1 MSLRLALRWLIRE
14 TRGWGGRVVFF
25 LACLAVGVAAVVA
38 VAALSDGVREAV
50 RAQGRQLLAA
60 DLVVGGRR
68 PAPEPVRER
77 LAREPGLS
85 IAEVKEMA
93 SMAAAPV
100 APGER
105 GPSTLVQ
112 LKAVGPGY
120 PFHGGPR
127 LDPDRPIAELL
138 TPRTALAEPELLRRL
153 GLEVGD
159 ELLLGGQ
166 RFEIVG
172 RVLDE
177 PDRAFSGFALGP
189 RVFVSLEGLAR
200 TPLEGFGSRV
210 THRTLVRVPGG
221 DEQLDRLASDLQAL
235 IADSPFHEVETWRE
249 GSPALQEGLRNAER
263 FLGLVALLSLLVG
276 GLGVART
283 VQAWLATRLREVA
296 VLKCLGLRP
305 REVVALHL
313 AQVALLA
320 LAGSLV
326 GAALGLALAAAAPA
340 FLADLLP
347 VTEIAIVQP
356 AAVLQGLGLGLGV
369 ALLFAIAPLAEVRR
383 LPPARVLRSDAEPPP
398 PSLAARAASA
408 LVLVGGLAILASAQA
423 GDWRLG
429 LGFTGGVAVAALILA
444 GAARLI
450 VRGVGALPRSGLPF
464 TLRHGLAA
472 LARPAAGTT
481 AALVALGLGV
491 LAVLGMAVVEDQ
503 LREQLASSLP
513 VNAPSVF
520 FVDVQPDQWPLLQE
534 ALADEGAR
542 EVDSVPMLMA
552 RLSAVDGRPVE
563 ELAAEVEGDEDRRW
577 VFTREQRLTW
587 ADELPE
593 ANEIVAGAFQAD
605 PERPNEISVERDFA
619 ADLGAGLGS
628 VLSVDV
634 QGVPMDFVVTSL
646 REVDWGSFRIN
657 FFFVVEPGLL
667 EGAPH
672 SRLAAARIEGE
683 ALQRV
688 QDRLAVEAPN
698 VTVVRIRDL
707 LERVRGILGLIGL
720 GVRVLGTFTVL
731 AGLAILAGV
740 VSAGA
745 ARRGREVAL
754 LKTLGAT
761 RAQVAAALVAEQALV
776 GLVAGTIGAIAG
788 AVLAG
793 FVLTRGMELEFSPP
807 VAAVLGGIA
816 LSVVLAATAGVLASL
831 GALRRRP
838 IEVLRRG

>member
-1 MSLRLALRWLIRE
+1 MSPRLVLRWLLRE
-14 TRGWGGRVVFF
+14 TRGWGGRLVFF
-25 LACLAVGVAAVVA
+25 IACLAVGVAAVVA
-38 VAALSDGVREAV
+38 VASLSAGVRQAV
-50 RAQGRQLLAA
+50 RAQARELLAA
-60 DLVVGGRR
+60 DLVVRGRR
-68 PAPEPVRER
+68 PAPEEVRTL
-77 LAREPGLS
+77 LAAEPGLEL
-85 IAEVKEMA
+85 ADVKEMA
-93 SMAAAPV
+93 SMAAAPA
-100 APGER
+100 APGQR
-105 GPSTLVQ
+105 GPSLLVQ
-112 LKAVGPGY
+112 LKAVGDPY
-120 PFHGGPR
+120 PFHGGPT
-127 LDPDRPIAELL
+127 LEPDRPIAELL
-138 TPRTALAEPELLRRL
+138 DERKALVAPELLRRL

-159 ELLLGGQ
+159 ELLLGGE
-166 RFEIVG
+166 RFEIAG

-177 PDRAFSGFALGP
+177 TDRAFSGFALGP

-210 THRTLVRVPGG
+210 THRVLVRVPGE
-221 DEQLDRLASDLQAL
+221 DERLAALAERLRTL

-326 GAALGLALAAAAPA
+326 GALLGVGVAAAAPPL
-340 FLADLLP
+340 LASLLP
-347 VTEIAIVQP
+347 VDEFAVVQP
-356 AAVLQGLGLGLGV
+356 LAILEGLGLGVGV
-369 ALLFAIAPLAEVRR
+369 ALLFAIAPLAEVWR

-398 PSLAARAASA
+398 PSLGARS
-408 LVLVGGLAILASAQA
+408 LSLFVLLGGLTALATVQS
-423 GDWRLG
+423 GDWLLG
-429 LGFTGGVAVAALILA
+429 LGFTGGVAVAALALA
-444 GAARLI
+444 GAARLV
-450 VRGVGALPRSGLPF
+450 VRGVAALPRRGLPF

-481 AALVALGLGV
+481 AALVALGLGI
-491 LAVLGMAVVEDQ
+491 LAVLGMAVVETQ

-513 VNAPSVF
+513 EDAPSVF

-534 ALADEGAR
+534 ALAEAQAR

-552 RLSAVDGRPVE
+552 RLAAVDGRPVE
-563 ELAAEVEGDEDRRW
+563 ELADEVEDEERRW

-587 ADELPE
+587 AAELPE
-593 ANEIVAGAFQAD
+593 ANEVVAGAFHGDEA
-605 PERPNEISVERDFA
+605 RPNEISVERDFA

-657 FFFVVEPGLL
+657 FFFVAEPGLL
-667 EGAPH
+667 EAAPH
-672 SRLAAARIEGE
+672 SRLAAARVDGE
-683 ALQRV
+683 ALQGL

-707 LERVRGILGLIGL
+707 LERVRGILGAIGL
-720 GVRVLGTFTVL
+720 GVRLLGTFTVL

-761 RAQVAAALVAEQALV
+761 RAQVAAALIAEQALV
-776 GLVAGTIGAIAG
+776 GLVAGTIGALGG
-788 AVLAG
+788 ALLAG
-793 FVLTRGMELEFSPP
+793 FVLTRGMELEFRLP
-807 VAAVLGGIA
+807 VATVLAAIAV
-816 LSVVLAATAGVLASL
+816 SVVLAATAGVLASL

-838 IEVLRRG
+838 IEVLRSA